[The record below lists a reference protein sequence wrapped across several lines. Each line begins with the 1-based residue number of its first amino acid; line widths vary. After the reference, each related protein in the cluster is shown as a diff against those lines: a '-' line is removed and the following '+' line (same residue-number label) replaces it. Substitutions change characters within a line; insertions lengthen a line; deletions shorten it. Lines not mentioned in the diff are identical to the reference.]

1 VGSVL
6 LALSGSEFAI
16 SPEVVSQSEQQTDQT
31 ALVEDLSPDSVAYQ
45 PDETAAEDPIPE
57 SAEEPIAAR
66 MDEPNDT
73 ADDDT
78 ADDVDENDVEDDD
91 VEDDAAFDEARAAE
105 EDESAETTP
114 EEDTATAAIDEPAL
128 NRTRPTP
135 HGPSAAV
142 DYALDQVGK
151 PYEWGGTGPRGFDC
165 SGLVMKA
172 WQAGG
177 VELPHFAADQ
187 WRYGHQ
193 ISRDE
198 LRAGDLIF
206 LYGLGHVQLYTGNGM
221 VVHAPTPGST
231 VRVVSLP
238 TQGIDGYRRLTTP
251 DVDDDADINTRSRLP
266 RRNGSSTGRES
277 DIVAT
282 PIIRRGHVSQ
292 SSSAVHISP

>member
-1 VGSVL
+1 L
-6 LALSGSEFAI
+6 
-16 SPEVVSQSEQQTDQT
+16 
-31 ALVEDLSPDSVAYQ
+31 
-45 PDETAAEDPIPE
+45 
-57 SAEEPIAAR
+57 
-66 MDEPNDT
+66 
-73 ADDDT
+73 
-78 ADDVDENDVEDDD
+78 
-91 VEDDAAFDEARAAE
+91 
-105 EDESAETTP
+105 
-114 EEDTATAAIDEPAL
+114 
-128 NRTRPTP
+128 TP

-151 PYEWGGTGPRGFDC
+151 PYVWGGAGPHGFDC

-187 WRYGHQ
+187 WRYGHP

-251 DVDDDADINTRSRLP
+251 DVDDDADINIQVRLP
-266 RRNGSSTGRES
+266 RRKGSSTRSLSGHRGGRMKHS
-277 DIVAT
+277 DAVT
-282 PIIRRGHVSQ
+282 
-292 SSSAVHISP
+292 SSAL